1 VTLALVN
8 GRGEHSEFVFDER
21 STCLIGRGEDCS
33 PRLPND
39 EHHRSVSRHHCML
52 DINPPD
58 VCIRDFGSRNGTYV
72 NGVKIGQ
79 RDPAQSAEQGRGL
92 GLQERDLK
100 DGDEVRLGR
109 SVAFRVSVKLPP
121 EAATT
126 IVLGAHLAETLLP
139 PGCVK
144 CGRETTRELGIR
156 GAAATGQYVCESCQ
170 ANPEDVMTLLVKL
183 AQAGTRSDLNA
194 IAEYTLLGELGRGGM
209 GAVYLARHK
218 TTAQHVA
225 LKLMLPKVAAN
236 ETARARF
243 MREVELTR
251 MLRHPNVAALYEDG
265 FADGA
270 FFFTTEYCEGGSLD
284 RLLRIRG
291 GKLPID
297 EAVKYALDVLD
308 GLEYAH
314 SRNVV
319 HRDLSPSN
327 ILLADATTASSSSSA
342 RTVPGPSNRAGID
355 AINADADIDGNAR
368 YAAPPSNRAH
378 LSDDAHTRAHMAHM
392 AHMSNQAHFRDG
404 AHAVPSTGPGPDNRA
419 DGNARIVANNRAST
433 NGIAH
438 PSNGSV
444 AGIAHAAHAIASPND
459 EADAPAGAVTNS
471 GARANARASADADPA
486 ARPGTG
492 PGSSPSANALRRY
505 GATTPYIAKVGD
517 FGLGKAFDQAGLS
530 GLTRTGAKAGKPWYL
545 ARQQVVNFK
554 QVPKAV
560 DIWALAACLYKCLTG
575 TYVRDFPDD
584 VDQWHVILYSSPVP
598 IRERDRSIPP
608 ALAEVIDEALREQ
621 PEIGFSTAAAFRD
634 ALRQA
639 WPIG

>member
-1 VTLALVN
+1 MTLALVN
-8 GRGEHSEFVFDER
+8 GRGQRQEFVFDER

-58 VCIRDFGSRNGTYV
+58 VRIRDFGSRNGTYV

-79 RDPAQSAEQGRGL
+79 RDPAQSAAQGRGL

-109 SVAFRVSVKLPP
+109 SVAFHVSVKLPP

-126 IVLGAHLAETLLP
+126 IVLGAHLAETLPP

-144 CGRETTRELGIR
+144 CGREITHELGIR
-156 GAAATGQYVCESCQ
+156 GRGSAATGEFVCESCQ

-183 AQAGTRSDLNA
+183 AQAGTRGDLSA

-218 TTAQHVA
+218 VSGQHVA

-251 MLRHPNVAALYEDG
+251 MLRHPNIAALYEDG

-270 FFFTTEYCEGGSLD
+270 VFFTTEYCEGGSLD
-284 RLLRIRG
+284 KLLRIRG

-327 ILLADATTASSSSSA
+327 ILLADAATAAAASS
-342 RTVPGPSNRAGID
+342 GAG
-355 AINADADIDGNAR
+355 
-368 YAAPPSNRAH
+368 
-378 LSDDAHTRAHMAHM
+378 
-392 AHMSNQAHFRDG
+392 
-404 AHAVPSTGPGPDNRA
+404 
-419 DGNARIVANNRAST
+419 
-433 NGIAH
+433 
-438 PSNGSV
+438 
-444 AGIAHAAHAIASPND
+444 
-459 EADAPAGAVTNS
+459 
-471 GARANARASADADPA
+471 
-486 ARPGTG
+486 
-492 PGSSPSANALRRY
+492 
-505 GATTPYIAKVGD
+505 TPYIAKVGD

-560 DIWALAACLYKCLTG
+560 DVWALAACLYKCLTG
-575 TYVRDFPDD
+575 TYARNFPDD
-584 VDQWHVILYSSPVP
+584 VDQWHVILYSSPIP
-598 IRERDRSIPP
+598 IRERDPSIPR
-608 ALAEVIDEALREQ
+608 ALAEVIGEALREQ
-621 PEIGFSTAAAFRD
+621 PEIGFSTATAFRD

-639 WPIG
+639 WPNS

>member
-8 GRGEHSEFVFDER
+8 GRGERQEFVFDER

-58 VCIRDFGSRNGTYV
+58 VRIRDFGSRNGTYV

-79 RDPAQSAEQGRGL
+79 RDPAQSAAQGRGL
-92 GLQERDLK
+92 GFQERDLK

-109 SVAFRVSVKLPP
+109 SVAFQVSVKLPL
-121 EAATT
+121 EAAATVV
-126 IVLGAHLAETLLP
+126 IGAHLAETLPP

-144 CGRETTRELGIR
+144 CGREITHELGIR
-156 GAAATGQYVCESCQ
+156 GQGAAGAGEYVCASCQ

-183 AQAGTRSDLNA
+183 AQAGTRGDLSA
-194 IAEYTLLGELGRGGM
+194 IAEYTLLDELGRGGM

-218 TTAQHVA
+218 TTGRLVA

-251 MLRHPNVAALYEDG
+251 MLRHPNIAALYEDG

-284 RLLRIRG
+284 KLLRIRG
-291 GKLPID
+291 GKLAAD
-297 EAVKYALDVLD
+297 EAVKYALNVLE

-314 SRNVV
+314 GRNVV

-327 ILLADATTASSSSSA
+327 ILLADAGSGSGYGAGAGSGVIARAGLGGSAGSSA
-342 RTVPGPSNRAGID
+342 GG
-355 AINADADIDGNAR
+355 
-368 YAAPPSNRAH
+368 
-378 LSDDAHTRAHMAHM
+378 
-392 AHMSNQAHFRDG
+392 
-404 AHAVPSTGPGPDNRA
+404 
-419 DGNARIVANNRAST
+419 
-433 NGIAH
+433 
-438 PSNGSV
+438 
-444 AGIAHAAHAIASPND
+444 
-459 EADAPAGAVTNS
+459 
-471 GARANARASADADPA
+471 
-486 ARPGTG
+486 
-492 PGSSPSANALRRY
+492 LRRY
-505 GATTPYIAKVGD
+505 GATGPASSYVAKVGD

-545 ARQQVVNFK
+545 ARQQVVDFK
-554 QVPKAV
+554 QVPKSV
-560 DIWALAACLYKCLTG
+560 DVWALAACLYRCLTG

-598 IRERDRSIPP
+598 IRERDPSIPH

-639 WPIG
+639 WPIGID